1 VIRLIVA
8 AVVCIA
14 LHPAAATAHARER
27 GSQRTIG
34 VLAGGERAVV
44 PPVADG
50 HLDGVV
56 GAAGA
61 SLAPVV
67 WLVAPVAALDSL
79 RVVARLWLRGQRLL
93 C

>member
-14 LHPAAATAHARER
+14 LHPAAATAHARRSE
-27 GSQRTIG
+27 RTIG
-34 VLAGGERAVV
+34 AIAGGERVVAPSLVNAQLNGAV
-44 PPVADG
+44 
-50 HLDGVV
+50 
-56 GAAGA
+56 AAGA
-61 SLAPVV
+61 SLAPLV
-67 WLVAPVAALDSL
+67 WMVAPVAALDSV